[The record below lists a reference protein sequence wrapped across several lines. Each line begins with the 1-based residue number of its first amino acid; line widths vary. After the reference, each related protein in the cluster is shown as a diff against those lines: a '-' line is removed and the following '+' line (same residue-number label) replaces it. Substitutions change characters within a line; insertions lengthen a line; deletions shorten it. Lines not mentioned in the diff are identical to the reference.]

1 MKRPAEY
8 SNMQCHTCWK
18 QTDRKKFHKGEP
30 TCDRCYEKYVKY
42 DTIHNELMQDTM
54 NTIISNSTI
63 QDNTLW

>member
-42 DTIHNELMQDTM
+42 DTIHNELM
-54 NTIISNSTI
+54 
-63 QDNTLW
+63 